1 MNINETNNEIAWRL
15 LREARLAK
23 PGREF
28 DTYYVAASWL
38 DEGPLEDVEQLDE
51 MHAELAEIE
60 AKIPEWQRR

>member
-1 MNINETNNEIAWRL
+1 MNGNETNNDIAWRL

-23 PGREF
+23 PGREYQ
-28 DTYYVAASWL
+28 TYYAAAAWL
-38 DEGPLEDVEQLDE
+38 DEGPLDDVEQLEE